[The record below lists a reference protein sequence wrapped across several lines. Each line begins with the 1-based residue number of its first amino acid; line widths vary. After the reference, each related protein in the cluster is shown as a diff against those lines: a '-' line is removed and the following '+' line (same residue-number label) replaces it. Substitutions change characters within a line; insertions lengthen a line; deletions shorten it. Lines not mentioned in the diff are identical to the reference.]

1 METAVELIDPFLYE
15 SRIVDFK
22 LSPGEILPHL
32 CRYLSFLKNDVFE
45 EKRIQS

>member
-1 METAVELIDPFLYE
+1 METEVEPIDPLLCE

-22 LSPGEILPHL
+22 LGPGEILPHL
-32 CRYLSFLKNDVFE
+32 RRYLSLLKNDVFE